1 MKNLFC
7 VVLIALMLCSLVACG
22 GKEDKETDD
31 TQTPNASVS
40 QNQSMEKESVS
51 APVASEPV
59 QSADGIDVDLTKL
72 SSTMVYSEVYNMLYT
87 PDDYIGQTVKMNGAF
102 AYYEVPETKEQ

>member
-22 GKEDKETDD
+22 GEEDKEIDD

-51 APVASEPV
+51 APVASEPDKA
-59 QSADGIDVDLTKL
+59 QQ
-72 SSTMVYSEVYNMLYT
+72 YNGL
-87 PDDYIGQTVKMNGAF
+87 F
-102 AYYEVPETKEQ
+102 